1 MNDLDTR
8 GSPDAASPLDYGQY
22 DGYETFWSE
31 QCASQRTGNFIPTMV
46 LERREELR
54 QQQLSILE
62 FDDSDFNTH
71 DDQEFANLMKEN
83 DEMMSRIEQLGHS
96 TQEQISKADR
106 VLRSTEPG
114 FFSKMFPKLSAN
126 SARYIPGMQS
136 GLPESATGLSSSN
149 AAPTGLADSGSAFV
163 AGQLQPV
170 NRRRRF
176 LKRLTSWLRGSEL
189 SGDFSIRP
197 YSSRHTSSRHAWKC
211 PSGGSALARADDIRL
226 GRTFISSPYDDHLK
240 LCTPILM
247 KSHSYRRSH
256 SMGTLQSKHF
266 YDKVRRG
273 MLFYNSR
280 KKARPTRTS
289 DLQEKDTMK
298 SGEDFGSASSFK
310 AYGNLITT

>member
-1 MNDLDTR
+1 MIDLDTR
-8 GSPDAASPLDYGQY
+8 GAPEAASPLDY
-22 DGYETFWSE
+22 DGYETFCNE

-54 QQQLSILE
+54 QQQLSILK
-62 FDDSDFNTH
+62 FDDADFNTH
-71 DDQEFANLMKEN
+71 EDQEFAELMKEN
-83 DEMMSRIEQLGHS
+83 DDLMCRIEQLAHS
-96 TQEQISKADR
+96 TQEHISKADR

-126 SARYIPGMQS
+126 SARYFPGMS
-136 GLPESATGLSSSN
+136 GLPESATGLTSS
-149 AAPTGLADSGSAFV
+149 AGAPTGLADSGSAFV
-163 AGQLQPV
+163 AGQLQPA

-176 LKRLTSWLRGSEL
+176 LKRLTSWLRGSQL
-189 SGDFSIRP
+189 GGDFPIRS
-197 YSSRHTSSRHAWKC
+197 YSSRHAPSSRKSWKW
-211 PSGGSALARADDIRL
+211 PSGGSSLARADDLRL
-226 GRTFISSPYDDHLK
+226 GRNLISSPYDDHLK
-240 LCTPILM
+240 LCTPIIM

-280 KKARPTRTS
+280 KKARPSRPS
-289 DLQEKDTMK
+289 DLQEKDTRK
-298 SGEDFGSASSFK
+298 SGEDYGSASSYK